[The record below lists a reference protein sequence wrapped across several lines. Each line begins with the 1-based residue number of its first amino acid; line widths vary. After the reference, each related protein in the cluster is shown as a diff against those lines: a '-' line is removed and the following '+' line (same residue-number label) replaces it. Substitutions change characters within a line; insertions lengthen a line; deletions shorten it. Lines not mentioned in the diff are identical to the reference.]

1 MPASLSSRLHSGA
14 IGFALAVVLIAGT
27 AVSDTTHLRQTAQE
41 DPPHPDFP
49 HGSGADPNAPA
60 MALASDWNVLNWG
73 PGPIA
78 TGPMAYG
85 YDTVVDGQTKKRI
98 LVATGSNADVAS
110 ANTQSNLS
118 ISEDSGLSFPTT
130 TKGEEVTGLNMTRLP
145 DGSLIAVDF
154 IPEWADAAK
163 TKVNILTHYSKD
175 GGKTW
180 RLRKGLFTPPAGEVF
195 AGTDRGLRVHR
206 NPIVLTDGT
215 ILVPMYTVYQ
225 SQRIRSSNIMQSTDG
240 GESWTQRSR
249 ITAAV
254 GVNEAGWSYTT
265 DGGMVAALRTESA
278 PNSLMVSYSHD
289 DAKTWTQA
297 VPLLGPDGKQVV
309 GINPHLVLQPN
320 GVLLLATG
328 RPDDRVMVSYDG
340 LGRTWNE
347 SQVVYANAP
356 STTGNGRFDG
366 ASGNN
371 SIVNVGANRTIYFGD
386 KCHVWG
392 CGAYNEQFGAYARYV
407 SAVTRGTGKLDV
419 ATQVRAGVATVTGK
433 FAKED
438 KRFPETRPEGAFDGS
453 SGSTAAAVLQERK
466 PDRAPSM
473 TLKLDQAYSIN
484 RIGLMLGAGIPSDA
498 TVSLSLDGTTWSAPV
513 IVASQRVDRSLRYT
527 DVLAQQAQYV
537 RVIGAAGKTTAVTEL
552 ELYAN
557 DVLTF
562 ENDPIFNVPRGFTE
576 AQHAWTTDVPPQAGT
591 TEMGGFRS
599 SSALRLWDKWFD
611 YNATATKVTADAAHQ
626 TTSFD
631 FGVSDHRGPFVF
643 GLKGHAGDTGTT
655 PWLFRLVDSPAAQR
669 VEVFDGTTWS
679 SLGNLNAKI
688 ALFTW
693 AKISVDATLTEA
705 KVTINGQTFTT
716 TTRAQETD
724 SLAGVYF
731 STGEPL
737 AYGMAFF
744 IDNLR
749 IA

>member
-14 IGFALAVVLIAGT
+14 VGFALAVVLIAGT

-180 RLRKGLFTPPAGEVF
+180 RLRKGLFTAPPGEVF
-195 AGTDRGLRVHR
+195 GGTDRGLRVHR
-206 NPIVLTDGT
+206 NPIVLADGT

-249 ITAAV
+249 ITSAV
-254 GVNEAGWSYTT
+254 GVNEVGWSYTT
-265 DGGMVAALRTESA
+265 DGGMVAALRTEAA

-289 DAKTWTQA
+289 EARTWTQA
-297 VPLLGPDGKQVV
+297 TPLLGPDGKQVV

-320 GVLLLATG
+320 GILLLATG

-340 LGRTWNE
+340 LGKTWNDT
-347 SQVVYANAP
+347 QVVYANAP

-392 CGAYNEQFGAYARYV
+392 CGAFNEQFGAYARYV
-407 SAVTRGTGKLDV
+407 SAVTPGTGKLDL
-419 ATQVRAGVATVTGK
+419 ATAVRTGIATVTGK
-433 FAKED
+433 FADED
-438 KRFPETRPEGAFDGS
+438 ERFPETRPEGAFDGS
-453 SGSTAAAVLQERK
+453 SSATAAAVLRERRL
-466 PDRAPSM
+466 DRAPSM
-473 TLKLDQAYSIN
+473 TVKLDQPYPIG
-484 RIGLMLGAGIPSDA
+484 RIGLMLGGGVPTDA
-498 TVSLSLDGTTWSAPV
+498 KVELSLDGTTWSAPV
-513 IVASQRVDRSLRYT
+513 IVAERRVDRALRYT
-527 DVLAQQAQYV
+527 DFPAQRAQYL
-537 RVIGAAGKTTAVTEL
+537 RVTGAAGKTTTVTEL
-552 ELYAN
+552 EVYAN

-562 ENDPIFNVPRGFTE
+562 ENDPIFNVPRGFSE

-591 TEMGGFRS
+591 TEMGGFQSRT
-599 SSALRLWDKWFD
+599 ALRLWDKWFD
-611 YNATATKVTADAAHQ
+611 YNATATKLVNDVEHQ

-669 VEVFDGTTWS
+669 LEVFDGTTWS

-688 ALFTW
+688 ALLTW
-693 AKISVDATLTEA
+693 AKIAVDATLTDA
-705 KVTINGQTFTT
+705 TVTIKGQTFTT
-716 TTRAQETD
+716 TKRAQASD